1 MNKQYLKKLLT
12 IAVPIML
19 SNVISQLQ
27 MIIDRIFLGHFN
39 KYYMSALGNVSS
51 PMWTTMSFCFS
62 ITTGA
67 SILISQNVGAK
78 NKEEV
83 DKYAASLAKW
93 NNVLPV
99 ILFFFWFFAGEYVF
113 RLMGVSDNLMPMCL
127 GYTKYFAPIFLLVG
141 LESTFSVIMQTSNYT
156 KPMVAYGIIR
166 AGLNI
171 VLDYIMIFGK
181 LGFPRMGIEGAA
193 IATTVSEFAGC
204 IFALVVVI
212 SSKKVSTRPS
222 LKKVILAPIKP
233 FFHSIK
239 LGIMVALEDFG
250 WNLGN
255 LIIIRILNS
264 IDEMA
269 AGIYSIIFSVEV
281 LVVVIIGAIGNGTLT
296 VTGEAKG
303 SHDLKMYK
311 GVCKIAYILSAGVSF
326 ITLIVCAI
334 IPQQILSLFT
344 NEQEIIA
351 GCGVYLILVCL
362 NLFGKSGNIV
372 IGSGIRGSGDTVW
385 MLCTQL
391 LGTVLVVAFA
401 CIFVYLFGFGIS
413 GVFFAV
419 ILDEGI
425 RAIINLLKFNRIV
438 AGWQAKKE

>member
-51 PMWTTMSFCFS
+51 PMWTTMSFCFA

-83 DKYAASLAKW
+83 EKYAASLTKW
-93 NNVLPV
+93 NNVLP
-99 ILFFFWFFAGEYVF
+99 ILLFFFWFFAGEYVF
-113 RLMGVSDNLMPMCL
+113 RIMGVSDDLMPMCL

-193 IATTVSEFAGC
+193 IATTVAEFAGC
-204 IFALVVVI
+204 LFALVVVV

-222 LKKVILAPIKP
+222 LKKVISAPIKP
-233 FFHSIK
+233 FFHSIN

-264 IDEMA
+264 IDVMA

-303 SHDLKMYK
+303 SHDVKMYK
-311 GVCKIAYILSAGVSF
+311 GVCKIAYILCAGVSF
-326 ITLIVCAI
+326 ITLIICAI
-334 IPQQILSLFT
+334 IPQQIISLFT

-351 GCGVYLILVCL
+351 GCGIYLILVCL
-362 NLFGKSGNIV
+362 NLYGKSGNIV

-401 CIFVYLFGFGIS
+401 CIFVYLFDFGII

-425 RAIINLLKFNRIV
+425 RAIINLFKFNRIV
-438 AGWQAKKE
+438 AGWEAKKA

>member
-51 PMWTTMSFCFS
+51 PMWTTMSFCFA

-83 DKYAASLAKW
+83 EKYAASLTKW
-93 NNVLPV
+93 NNVLP
-99 ILFFFWFFAGEYVF
+99 ILLFFFWFFAGEYVF
-113 RLMGVSDNLMPMCL
+113 WIMGVSDDLMPMCL

-193 IATTVSEFAGC
+193 IATTVAEFAGC
-204 IFALVVVI
+204 LFALVVVV

-222 LKKVILAPIKP
+222 LKKVISAPIKP
-233 FFHSIK
+233 FFHSIN

-264 IDEMA
+264 IDVMA

-303 SHDLKMYK
+303 SHDVKMYK
-311 GVCKIAYILSAGVSF
+311 GVCKIAYILCAGVSF
-326 ITLIVCAI
+326 ITLIICAI
-334 IPQQILSLFT
+334 IPQQIISLFT

-351 GCGVYLILVCL
+351 GCGIYLILVCL
-362 NLFGKSGNIV
+362 NLYGKSENIV

-401 CIFVYLFGFGIS
+401 CIFVYLFDFGII

-425 RAIINLLKFNRIV
+425 RAIINLFKFNRIV
-438 AGWQAKKE
+438 AGWEAKKA